1 VSRRPGAPRVSEGP
15 QGGGRLAAPRVEGRP
30 RRRAA
35 HAALATL
42 AVALALFFAFDRWV
56 AATELP
62 PLTPATS
69 VEVRAAG
76 GELLRAFTV
85 ADGRWRLAVAPA
97 QVDPGYLALLIAY
110 EDRRFYEHRGI
121 DMWALARALVEAVGQ
136 RRLVSGGSTLTM
148 QVARLLEDGATGT
161 WSGKLRQMRVALAL
175 ERVLTK
181 EQILTLYLHRAPM
194 GGNLE
199 GVRAG
204 SLAWFGKEPGRLT
217 EAEAALL
224 VALPQAPGLRS
235 PDAHPAAAQAA
246 RDRVLARAAALG
258 TIDDDAASAATREA
272 LPAARRPFPSHAP
285 HLADRL
291 RAAEPDRAVH
301 RTTIDLHLQAALEAL
316 ATDALLDLPAQVTVA
331 LLVVDP
337 DDGRILASVGSA
349 DYTSDARRGYV
360 DLTLALRSPGST
372 LKPLIYGLAF
382 SDALAHPETLL
393 NDRPASYAG
402 YAPQNFDGA
411 FRGPVSARQ
420 ALQASLN
427 LPVVELTQA
436 LGPARVM
443 AALKGA
449 GVEAGLPG
457 DAPGLAI
464 SLGGVGIS
472 LQGLVQ
478 LYAAIARGGE
488 AVALRVRE
496 GENRSPAGDGGATLT
511 GSSTPQPSAG
521 RGAAQRSAIPA
532 ASGPGPRL
540 LTPQAAWHVGDILA
554 DAPRPARLPDWPLAF
569 KTGTSY
575 GNRDALAIGFDGA
588 HVVGVWVGRADGAPV
603 PGMVGSEAAAPLLF
617 EAFARL
623 GERPVALP
631 PAPPGTLIASNAG
644 LPAPL
649 RQFGARLVQA
659 DDAPRLTFPPDGAV
673 LVPLAGGIHARVERG
688 RAPFTWFADGA
699 PVLRSSFEREARL
712 DLDGPGFVA
721 LSVVDAEGRSS
732 RVQFELR

>member
-1 VSRRPGAPRVSEGP
+1 VSRRPAAPRVSEGP
-15 QGGGRLAAPRVEGRP
+15 QGGGRLAAPRVEARP
-30 RRRAA
+30 RRRR
-35 HAALATL
+35 AALAALTTL
-42 AVALALFFAFDRWV
+42 AVALALLIVFDRWV
-56 AATELP
+56 AATDLP

-110 EDRRFYEHRGI
+110 EDRRFYEHRGV
-121 DMWALARALVEAVGQ
+121 DVRALARALVEAVGQ
-136 RRLVSGGSTLTM
+136 GRLVSGGSTLTM

-161 WSGKLRQMRVALAL
+161 WSGKLRQVRVALAL

-181 EQILTLYLHRAPM
+181 EQILTLYLHHAPM

-235 PDAHPAAAQAA
+235 PDAHPAAAREA

-258 TIDDDAASAATREA
+258 TIDGDAAGAATREA

-360 DLTLALRSPGST
+360 DLTQALRSPGST

-449 GVEAGLPG
+449 GVEAAVPG

-488 AVALRVRE
+488 AVALR
-496 GENRSPAGDGGATLT
+496 
-511 GSSTPQPSAG
+511 
-521 RGAAQRSAIPA
+521 
-532 ASGPGPRL
+532 ASGDEALPAFGAPGARPIEPPGAPASSRL
-540 LTPQAAWHVGDILA
+540 MTPQAAWHLGDILA
-554 DAPRPARLPDWPLAF
+554 AAPRPARLPDWPLAF

-659 DDAPRLTFPPDGAV
+659 DDAPRLTFPPEGAV

-712 DLDGPGFVA
+712 DLGGPGFVT
-721 LSVVDAEGRSS
+721 LSVVDAEGRAS